1 MKFFYIHTC
10 IICFCLEPKTSDLAK
25 SLGSSIREFKN
36 ATKELDD
43 IS

>member
-1 MKFFYIHTC
+1 MPVLFVAVWSQ
-10 IICFCLEPKTSDLAK
+10 KTSDLAK